1 MDINLD
7 WEDNSNRNNSSILP
21 KTIRGLIVGK
31 SGCGKTYPF
40 YNENISIQG
49 KGILNNFITNLPFE
63 MHLPGYNFA
72 GPGTKLNKR
81 LNDDLT
87 PKDNSKPINRV
98 DEAAYKHDIC
108 YLKNKDTQTR
118 NTVCDENMLKQLKF
132 YNPSLRE
139 KIDRSIVSKIIGT
152 KKYFG
157 MGPLAL
163 TSELANELHK
173 PIIKKFTKRRV
184 MVNKIDEIWTADLV
198 DMSSYS
204 KDNKGYKYL
213 LTVIDVFS
221 KYGWIVPKK
230 NKKGLTTAEAFKL
243 ILKEGRQPEKLWV
256 DKGTEFYNPHVKSL
270 FKNIYSTENEEK
282 SSVIERWNRTMKEK
296 MFKYFTANQTKK
308 YIAILPTLVNN
319 YNNTYH
325 NSIKMKPTEGS
336 LKKNENKV
344 RDNLY
349 EETTFFARAKPK
361 FKLFDR
367 VRITK
372 KKLFFEKGYTP
383 RWTNEIFT
391 INEIHHTN
399 PTTYKLID
407 LKGEEIIGSFYEK
420 ELQRTKF

>member
-1 MDINLD
+1 M
-7 WEDNSNRNNSSILP
+7 EA
-21 KTIRGLIVGK
+21 
-31 SGCGKTYPF
+31 YPF
-40 YNENISIQG
+40 YG
-49 KGILNNFITNLPFE
+49 KGILNNFINNLPFE

-98 DEAAYKHDIC
+98 DEAAYKHDVC

-139 KIDRSIVSKIIGT
+139 RIDRSIVSKIIGT

-157 MGPLAL
+157 MGNKVPLAL

-173 PIIKKFTKRRV
+173 PVIKKFTKRRV

-198 DMSSYS
+198 DMSNYS
-204 KDNKGYKYL
+204 KENKGYKYL
-213 LTVIDVFS
+213 LTVLDVFS
-221 KYGWIVPKK
+221 KYGWIVPMK

-308 YIAILPTLVNN
+308 YITILPTLVNK

-336 LKKNENKV
+336 LKMNEDKV

-349 EETTFFARAKPK
+349 GKDKKVKSVSKTKLVKTK
-361 FKLFDR
+361 FKLQDR

-383 RWTNEIFT
+383 KWTNEIFV
-391 INEIHHTN
+391 INEIHYTD
-399 PTTYKLID
+399 PVTYKIKD
-407 LKGEEIIGSFYEK
+407 LNEEEIIGSFYDK